1 MSLIP
6 GGYPIE
12 SKKASIA
19 SIIMALSL
27 MLTLVAGAVAQEKF
41 ALTPIVLEDAGE
53 KIEISIDDIAK
64 YHGHLCPCSGIAF
77 RAARFGISKLWGSE
91 IPERED
97 IEIISHLPTVGSAD
111 CFSYI
116 TGTGPAVPHKSEGE
130 FNLILP
136 DGTEVTN
143 YSPKNLKPIS
153 KDMTIDNWN
162 FVIVRKSTG
171 ERFEVWVKENVFSEN
186 RFFELRKKVKFTK
199 IATDEE
205 KKQFQ
210 SMMGKIV
217 DTVKTQSDDKLFEG
231 KLVAKIKGKI
241 TKVILIYG
249 STTGNTETLAGGVV
263 KGLEKGGVE
272 VIVKNVVEADVNE
285 LAEYDLIVFGC
296 STWWEG
302 ELQDDFVDFYNEMD
316 NISLAGKKSAVFGPG
331 DKKNYPDTFC
341 KAVDILEDRLK
352 ECGAEIVI
360 ESLKIDGWIDESA
373 MEKAELWGEK
383 LQLSLTYE
391 SIR

>member
-1 MSLIP
+1 MKNKIVRIVS
-6 GGYPIE
+6 PILML
-12 SKKASIA
+12 A
-19 SIIMALSL
+19 L

-41 ALTPIVLEDAGE
+41 VLTPIVLEDAGE

-91 IPERED
+91 ISKRED
-97 IEIISHLPTVGSAD
+97 IKIISSLPTPGSAD

-171 ERFEVWVKENVFSEN
+171 ERFEVWVKEDVFSEN
-186 RFFELRKKVKFTK
+186 LFFELRRKVKFTK
-199 IATDEE
+199 TVTNEE

-210 SMMGKIV
+210 SMKGKIV
-217 DTVKTQSDDKLFEG
+217 DKVKTQPDGKLFEG
-231 KLVAKIKGKI
+231 KLIAKGPTGAIYESTQMLECAAKRLHNYVQVLMTLVKEPEKNKLKIQAVVDETDKYVVEKIEDYIIRFHDAAHKLIAADGGPQAEVLHDYAHELGYLIRYIEEYVQVLLPLVKEPEKNKAKIQA
-241 TKVILIYG
+241 TADDIYKYVEEFEELVE
-249 STTGNTETLAGGVV
+249 NINEL
-263 KGLEKGGVE
+263 LEK
-272 VIVKNVVEADVNE
+272 
-285 LAEYDLIVFGC
+285 L
-296 STWWEG
+296 
-302 ELQDDFVDFYNEMD
+302 
-316 NISLAGKKSAVFGPG
+316 
-331 DKKNYPDTFC
+331 
-341 KAVDILEDRLK
+341 
-352 ECGAEIVI
+352 
-360 ESLKIDGWIDESA
+360 
-373 MEKAELWGEK
+373 
-383 LQLSLTYE
+383 
-391 SIR
+391 